1 MAGWLQ
7 FVSSGVDACIYP
19 GLFLVYLEQAL
30 DMDLEDPTTQWT
42 VKIGFV
48 TAMLA
53 LNFAGIQSVGHGST
67 AFMVILLTPFVVI
80 VLIAFT
86 GVFTGTTV
94 LGWPFSVANMLG
106 TKNAS
111 DVQSF
116 FFCNSLFFNSLFSPG
131 EHGLP

>member
-30 DMDLEDPTTQWT
+30 DMDLEDPVTQWT

-48 TAMLA
+48 AAMLA
-53 LNFAGIQSVGHGST
+53 LNFAGIQSVGHGSS
-67 AFMVILLTPFVVI
+67 AFMILLLTPFVVI
-80 VLIAFT
+80 TLIAFT

-106 TKNAS
+106 TKSAS
-111 DVQSF
+111 EVQQIFFEQF
-116 FFCNSLFFNSLFSPG
+116 FFPCERNITLNPK
-131 EHGLP
+131 P